1 MTIHDY
7 LEGCILL
14 LTVSSVVERFQVVKK
29 REIETDGYLRVRAIQ
44 VEESLLEVSI
54 YCQHVEDAVRLTGYR
69 FHWQGKYGLLIKRW
83 DNAKH
88 HPELKT
94 FPNHVHLGNDK
105 DVKESAPIDLPE
117 VLEVLESEMK
127 VQGFDTTQSFPAKR

>member
-1 MTIHDY
+1 MTISDY
-7 LEGCILL
+7 LEECILI

-29 REIETDGYLRVRAIQ
+29 KAVETDGYLRVRAKL
-44 VEESLLEVSI
+44 VDESLLEISM
-54 YCQHVEDAVRLTGYR
+54 YCQHVDDDVNITGYR
-69 FHWQGKYGLLIKRW
+69 FHWQDKESLLIKRW

-105 DVKESAPIDLPE
+105 TVKESAPIDLQE
-117 VLEVLESEMK
+117 VLEVLESEMRT
-127 VQGFDTTQSFPAKR
+127 QGRESTKASSTKS

>member
-1 MTIHDY
+1 MTISDY
-7 LEGCILL
+7 LEECILI

-29 REIETDGYLRVRAIQ
+29 KVVETDGYLRVRAKL
-44 VEESLLEVSI
+44 VDESLLEISM
-54 YCQHVEDAVRLTGYR
+54 YCQHVDDDVNITGYR
-69 FHWQGKYGLLIKRW
+69 FHWQDKESLLIKRW

-105 DVKESAPIDLPE
+105 TVKESAPIDLQE
-117 VLEVLESEMK
+117 VLEVLESEMRTP
-127 VQGFDTTQSFPAKR
+127 GRASTIAFSTKR

>member
-7 LEGCILL
+7 LEECILL

-29 REIETDGYLRVRAIQ
+29 RGVETDGYLRVRAML
-44 VEESLLEVSI
+44 VDESLLEVSM
-54 YCQHVEDAVRLTGYR
+54 YCQHIDDTAHLAGYR
-69 FHWQGKYGLLIKRW
+69 FHWQDKEGLLIKRW

-94 FPNHVHLGNDK
+94 FPDHVHLGD
-105 DVKESAPIDLPE
+105 DQDAKESAAIDLQGI
-117 VLEVLESEMK
+117 LEVLESEMRR
-127 VQGFDTTQSFPAKR
+127 T

>member
-7 LEGCILL
+7 LEECILI

-29 REIETDGYLRVRAIQ
+29 RESETDGYLRVRAILAD
-44 VEESLLEVSI
+44 EGLLETSI
-54 YCQHVEDAVRLTGYR
+54 YCQHVEDDVQLAGYR
-69 FHWQGKYGLLIKRW
+69 FHWQDKEGNLIKRW

-94 FPNHVHLGNDK
+94 FPNHVHSGDDK
-105 DVKESAPIDLPE
+105 DAQESAPIDFPE
-117 VLEVLESEMK
+117 VLEVLETEIRYKS
-127 VQGFDTTQSFPAKR
+127 